1 MAAQSGQR
9 NTGNVASIQK
19 KIDISD
25 RILNV
30 DPSEAPYTV
39 VLKRTQG
46 GGAKKSVES
55 STFKWS
61 EDDRMERWDTV
72 NDADNMNT
80 TDTTMVVDNG
90 SVFYKDALVLV
101 PRTGEIVRV
110 TGVSTNSLT
119 IVRGQGGTSAANIN
133 DGDPLY
139 VLGPV
144 FEEGVNSADAR
155 SENPVEQTNYTQ
167 IFKTSVEGSGT
178 WLSSS
183 NETSPHDW
191 DHQKKKAMVEHL
203 ISLENAALF
212 GKPASTTGPNSKPL
226 RLTGGL
232 LHFQSYNA
240 TAVGGSLT
248 ESAFDTWLGSKAF
261 AKGSDEKVLFASDT
275 VINAL
280 MGFAKNKLDTT
291 VGQKE
296 YGVNFM
302 TYVSPYGKLAIVRH
316 KLLTGAIYGGY
327 AVAVDFKGGEHGY
340 RFLKGDGPG
349 GARDTHVQP
358 NIQAPDYDGRKDQ
371 ILTEAG
377 FQIGLGKTGA
387 RLTGVTG

>member
-9 NTGNVASIQK
+9 NTGNVASIQQ

-39 VLKRTQG
+39 ILKRTQG
-46 GGAKKSVES
+46 GGAKQAVES
-55 STFKWS
+55 ATFKWV
-61 EDDRMERWDTV
+61 EDDRMERWDAINNGAGYNSSATSV
-72 NDADNMNT
+72 
-80 TDTTMVVDNG
+80 VVDTG
-90 SVFYKDALVLV
+90 TVFYKDSLVLI

-110 TGVSTNSLT
+110 TAVSGTTLT
-119 IVRGQGGTSAANIN
+119 IVRGQGGSTAAAIN
-133 DGDPLY
+133 DNDPLY

-144 FEEGVNSADAR
+144 FEEGVLSADSR

-183 NETSPHDW
+183 NETTPHDW

-232 LHFQSYNA
+232 LHYQTHNA
-240 TAVGGSLT
+240 TAVGGTLT
-248 ESAFDTWLGSKAF
+248 EAAFDTWVGTAF
-261 AKGSDEKVLFASDT
+261 SKGSDEKVLLASDT

-280 MGFAKNKLDTT
+280 MGFAKNKLNTS
-291 VGQKE
+291 VEQKA
-296 YGVNFM
+296 YGVNYM
-302 TYVSPYGKLAIVRH
+302 TYASPYGKLSIVRH
-316 KLLTGAIYGGY
+316 RLLTGAIYGGY
-327 AVAVDFKGGEHGY
+327 AVCVDFKAGEHGY

-377 FQIGLGKTGA
+377 FKIGLSKTGA